1 MRLDEQGIR
10 EWKSEWE
17 RRWTAM
23 DREARRNALIVAGV
37 VVFLVLVLFSPSCP
51 PQGRMVMGATAPAPS
66 QQLLGRWSGR
76 ESLPNR
82 GICTLSLEVRADS
95 SAFSTMICNGEL
107 NSTGA
112 RYRWTRARGGA
123 LSLKPI
129 YNSGVAEALYGCE
142 TTWMTLRDM
151 GTGHA
156 AVQWGER
163 KTQGSP
169 SCMGGEMLLRK

>member
-17 RRWTAM
+17 RRWNAM
-23 DREARRNALIVAGV
+23 DAKARRNALIVAGV
-37 VVFLVLVLFSPSCP
+37 VVFLLLVLFSPSCP
-51 PQGRMVMGATAPAPS
+51 PQGRIVMGAAVAPS
-66 QQLLGRWSGR
+66 QPLLGRWSGR

-82 GICTLSLEVRADS
+82 GICALALEVRADS
-95 SAFSTMICNGEL
+95 SAFSTMSCNGEL

-112 RYRWTRARGGA
+112 RYRWTTARGGA
-123 LSLKPI
+123 LIFKPI

-151 GTGHA
+151 GTGRA

-163 KTQGSP
+163 KTSSSP